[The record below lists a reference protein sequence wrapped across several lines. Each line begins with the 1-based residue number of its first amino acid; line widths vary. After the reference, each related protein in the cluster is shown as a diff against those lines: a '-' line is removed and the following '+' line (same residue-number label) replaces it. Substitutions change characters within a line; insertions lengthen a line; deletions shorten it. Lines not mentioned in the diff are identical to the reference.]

1 MPMQNTARQLA
12 SSIESAPPQ
21 SCHMVSRGNGI
32 AIECWTRG
40 IGQLFVLLP
49 SLGRGARDMDELA
62 APLSG
67 AGFRTVC
74 PEPRGNA
81 GSTGP
86 LEDKTLHDWA
96 QDIAAVIEYEACGP
110 AFVIGHAHGNWI
122 ARTLA
127 SDRPDLVRGLMLLAG
142 SAGKVPRGMTAA
154 PIPPEIRASIEG
166 SGNMALPDEERLM
179 HLQRVFFAPGNDA
192 RPWLKG
198 FNTHLMTQQ
207 TLAQKRT
214 PVDEFFAGGTA
225 PILNMQAEFDVVAP
239 PSYANVLSDELGD
252 RVTNLTIRNAAHA
265 LIPEQPEAV
274 LTGIL
279 GYLDVKFGIKAR

>member
-1 MPMQNTARQLA
+1 
-12 SSIESAPPQ
+12 
-21 SCHMVSRGNGI
+21 MVDRGNGI

-40 IGQLFVLLP
+40 SGPLVVLLP

-62 APLSG
+62 APLSA

-96 QDIAAVIEYEACGP
+96 QDIAAVIEHEDCGP
-110 AFVIGHAHGNWI
+110 AFLIGHAHGNWI
-122 ARTLA
+122 ARTVA

-154 PIPPEIRASIEG
+154 PIPPDIRASIEG
-166 SGNMALPDEERLM
+166 SGNMDLPDAQRLA

-192 RPWLKG
+192 RAWLKG
-198 FNTHLMTQQ
+198 FNTRLMTQQ

-214 PVDEFFAGGTA
+214 PVDEFFAGGHA
-225 PILNMQAEFDVVAP
+225 PILNMQAEYDVVAP
-239 PSYANVLSDELGD
+239 PSYANVLRDELGD

-274 LTGIL
+274 LHGIL
-279 GYLDVKFGIKAR
+279 DYLDTRFGIKAA